1 MYEFDVSTLLVA
13 FGLTVFAGLGT
24 GVGSVMGFPRNS
36 IRGSLLLPWEQN
48 PAMP

>member
-24 GVGSVMGFPRNS
+24 GVGSVMGFFFKKFNPRF
-36 IRGSLLLPWEQN
+36 L
-48 PAMP
+48 AA